1 MHTLMGGGAYT
12 VTKYNLGEK
21 LSLLAGGALLVDYT
35 LTVAVSIS
43 SGADAFI
50 AAFPALYYHKVLI
63 ACLLVIIILILNL
76 RGVTDSATVL
86 SFPVY
91 LFIFGMLIL
100 IGYGAFKV
108 VTGQTTPEVHASIG
122 TAVPGVTLF
131 LLLRAFSSGASS
143 LTGIEAISNAVMD
156 FKDPA
161 PKNAVKTLI
170 AMGTILALMLVGI
183 VGLSYWYGIVPKLQT
198 TVLSQL
204 AAHVFGQNVA
214 FYFIQASTVCILI
227 LATNTGFTAF
237 PLLAANMAQDKYM
250 PHMFTVRGD
259 RLGYSNSMIILGGVA
274 IVLIMLFKGRTDS
287 LIPLY
292 ATGVFIPFTLAQYGM
307 VVKWVKERPKGWF
320 FKLIANAIGGTITLV
335 VFMIFLITKFSQVW
349 PILIFLPLVV
359 MGLLRIRTHYHNIA
373 EELRTDNFFKA
384 MRHVDKNLAL
394 IPVSS
399 VSSIV
404 DKSIAYAKMTSDH
417 IIAVHV
423 SFDEHQDQKMLEKW
437 QARYPNIRL
446 VMLHSQYRSVVKPLA
461 RFIDKIRSKAEND
474 RFVITVIVPQFI
486 TNKTWQNLLH
496 NQTGILLRWTLFY
509 QKNCI
514 LAMIPLKLKK

>member
-50 AAFPALYYHKVLI
+50 AAFPALYHHKVLI

-143 LTGIEAISNAVMD
+143 LTGIEAISKAVMD

-227 LATNTGFTAF
+227 LAANTGFTAF

-320 FKLIANAIGGTITLV
+320 FKLIANAIGGTTVSYTHLTLP
-335 VFMIFLITKFSQVW
+335 TK
-349 PILIFLPLVV
+349 
-359 MGLLRIRTHYHNIA
+359 A
-373 EELRTDNFFKA
+373 
-384 MRHVDKNLAL
+384 
-394 IPVSS
+394 
-399 VSSIV
+399 
-404 DKSIAYAKMTSDH
+404 
-417 IIAVHV
+417 
-423 SFDEHQDQKMLEKW
+423 
-437 QARYPNIRL
+437 
-446 VMLHSQYRSVVKPLA
+446 
-461 RFIDKIRSKAEND
+461 
-474 RFVITVIVPQFI
+474 
-486 TNKTWQNLLH
+486 
-496 NQTGILLRWTLFY
+496 
-509 QKNCI
+509 
-514 LAMIPLKLKK
+514 